1 MFSIESVYK
10 SVIIQAEAIRAR
22 CLALGITTDMEYYSW
37 DSRGQETELPNKDLI
52 GIIGWTYA
60 ENEGLPVIQFGLLTS
75 LVLDV
80 NQFREVKVMDV
91 IREHFVGLNGDY
103 KDIPLVD
110 GTTGIE
116 FSRLQVSDF
125 EIMPA
130 GRSEIRS
137 TRNVGIEFL
146 RTSGDG
152 RSFPSI

>member
-1 MFSIESVYK
+1 MFTIEAVYK
-10 SVIIQAEAIRAR
+10 SVILQVNSIIAD
-22 CLALGITTDMEYYSW
+22 CLALGISDNMEYYSW

-75 LVLDV
+75 LVLDI
-80 NQFREVKVMDV
+80 NQFREVKVLDI
-91 IREHFVGLNGDY
+91 IRNHFVGYNGDY
-103 KDIPLVD
+103 KNIALVNAD
-110 GTTGIE
+110 TGIE

-146 RTSGDG
+146 RTAPDG
-152 RSFPSI
+152 RSFPTI

>member
-1 MFSIESVYK
+1 MFTIESVYK
-10 SVIIQAEAIRAR
+10 SVILQVEDIRNQA
-22 CLALGITTDMEYYSW
+22 LAMGVCEDIEYYAW

-60 ENEGLPVIQFGLLTS
+60 ENEGLPVIQFGILSS
-75 LVLDV
+75 LVLDY
-80 NQFREVKVMDV
+80 NQFREVRLMDI
-91 IREHFVGLNGDY
+91 IRNKFVGFNGDY
-103 KDIPLVD
+103 KDIALVD

-116 FSRLQVSDF
+116 YSRLQVSDF

-137 TRNVGIEFL
+137 TRNVGLEFL

-152 RSFPSI
+152 GSFPTI